1 MADDRTKHM
10 TGLFRDREAAERG
23 YACLI
28 NRGYTSGDASLL
40 LSDETRKRYFPR
52 AEEPKTELGTKAAK
66 GAGLGAVAG
75 GGLGALLAGMAADSE
90 VGWYGAASSLAGLSL
105 LLAPLIGWV
114 LMPLLARA
122 RARSREELDE
132 LVRRSI
138 EATLVHDLIRAR
150 AGCARI
156 DGKFQVLADGLR
168 FELPCQRTAGK
179 QADGKES
186 DHTGRKSVVTA

>member
-52 AEEPKTELGTKAAK
+52 DEEPKTELGTKAAK

-75 GGLGALLAGMAADSE
+75 GGLGALLAGMAAAGVAVPGLPIIAMGPLAAAFAGGATGGTLGAI
-90 VGWYGAASSLAGLSL
+90 VGALVGAGIPEERAQLYDKGIREGGIVIGLIPRTDEDAEYL
-105 LLAPLIGWV
+105 EREWTDAQGEQIYRPTW
-114 LMPLLARA
+114 P
-122 RARSREELDE
+122 SR
-132 LVRRSI
+132 R
-138 EATLVHDLIRAR
+138 
-150 AGCARI
+150 
-156 DGKFQVLADGLR
+156 
-168 FELPCQRTAGK
+168 
-179 QADGKES
+179 
-186 DHTGRKSVVTA
+186 